1 MLLRIWYE
9 VIAKKFLY
17 ERMYKIYKVLVF
29 LRVTF
34 LLIPI
39 PFCLQIPHMNMR
51 VDYALSLE
59 CF

>member
-1 MLLRIWYE
+1 VYVVENMLE

-17 ERMYKIYKVLVF
+17 ERMYKIYKVFVF

-39 PFCLQIPHMNMR
+39 PFCL
-51 VDYALSLE
+51 
-59 CF
+59 